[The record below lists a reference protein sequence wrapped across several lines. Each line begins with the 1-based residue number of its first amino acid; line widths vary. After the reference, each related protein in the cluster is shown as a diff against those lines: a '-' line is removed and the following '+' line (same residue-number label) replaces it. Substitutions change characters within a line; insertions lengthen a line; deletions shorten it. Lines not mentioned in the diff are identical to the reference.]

1 MMGRILGIDY
11 GDVRIGL
18 ALSDPLKIIA
28 SPFRIIQNRNNDFVL
43 KELDSILNEK
53 KIESLVIG
61 LPISLNNLETTQTK
75 KVRRFADSIK
85 ILGIP
90 IYFQD
95 ERLSSVSAKKSL
107 VMQNVKTGS
116 NKSMIDKAAA
126 AIFLQQFID
135 SINKNVKIL

>member
-1 MMGRILGIDY
+1 MGRILGIDY

-18 ALSDPLKIIA
+18 ALTDPLKIIA
-28 SPFRIIQNRNNDFVL
+28 SPFRTIQNRNNDFII
-43 KELDSILNEK
+43 KELDFIINEK
-53 KIESLVIG
+53 KIETLVIG
-61 LPISLNNLETTQTK
+61 LPIGLNNQETIQTK
-75 KVRRFADSIK
+75 KVRLFADLIK

-95 ERLSSVSAKKSL
+95 ERLSSISAKKSL
-107 VMQNVKTGS
+107 IIQNIKTGS

-135 SINKNVKIL
+135 TKN

>member
-1 MMGRILGIDY
+1 MGRILGIDY

-18 ALSDPLKIIA
+18 ALTDPLKIIA
-28 SPFRIIQNRNNDFVL
+28 SPFKTIQNRNNDFII
-43 KELDSILNEK
+43 KELDFIINEK
-53 KIESLVIG
+53 KIETLVIG
-61 LPISLNNLETTQTK
+61 LPIGLNNQETIQTK
-75 KVRRFADSIK
+75 KVRLFADLIK

-95 ERLSSVSAKKSL
+95 ERLSSISAKKSL
-107 VMQNVKTGS
+107 IIQNIKTGS

-135 SINKNVKIL
+135 TKN

>member
-1 MMGRILGIDY
+1 MGRILGIDY

-18 ALSDPLKIIA
+18 ALTDPLKIIA
-28 SPFRIIQNRNNDFVL
+28 SPFRTIQNRNNDFII
-43 KELDSILNEK
+43 KELDFIINEK
-53 KIESLVIG
+53 KIETLVIG
-61 LPISLNNLETTQTK
+61 LPIGLNSQETIQTK
-75 KVRRFADSIK
+75 KVRLFADLIK

-95 ERLSSVSAKKSL
+95 ERLSSISAKKSL
-107 VMQNVKTGS
+107 MIQNIKTGS

-135 SINKNVKIL
+135 TKN

>member
-1 MMGRILGIDY
+1 MGRLLGIDY

-18 ALSDPLKIIA
+18 ALTDPLKIIA
-28 SPFRIIQNRNNDFVL
+28 SPFRTIQNRNNDFII
-43 KELDSILNEK
+43 KELGSIINEK
-53 KIESLVIG
+53 KIETLVIG
-61 LPISLNNLETTQTK
+61 LPIGLNNQETIQTK
-75 KVRRFADSIK
+75 KVRLFADLIK

-95 ERLSSVSAKKSL
+95 ERLSSISAKKSL
-107 VMQNVKTGS
+107 IIQNIKTGS

-135 SINKNVKIL
+135 TKN

>member
-1 MMGRILGIDY
+1 MGRILGIDY

-18 ALSDPLKIIA
+18 ALTDPLKIIA
-28 SPFRIIQNRNNDFVL
+28 SPFRTIQNRNNDFII
-43 KELDSILNEK
+43 KELDFIINEK
-53 KIESLVIG
+53 KIETLVIG
-61 LPISLNNLETTQTK
+61 LPIGLNNQETIQTK
-75 KVRRFADSIK
+75 KVRLFADLIK

-95 ERLSSVSAKKSL
+95 ERLSSISAKKSL
-107 VMQNVKTGS
+107 IIQNIKTGS

-135 SINKNVKIL
+135 TKNLDVKTF

>member
-28 SPFRIIQNRNNDFVL
+28 SPFKTIQNRNNDFVL
-43 KELDSILNEK
+43 KELGSIINEK
-53 KIESLVIG
+53 KIEILVIG
-61 LPISLNNLETTQTK
+61 LPISLINQETRQTK
-75 KVRRFADSIK
+75 KARRFADLIK

-107 VMQNVKTGS
+107 VMQNVKTGF
-116 NKSMIDKAAA
+116 NKSMIDKTSA

-135 SINKNVKIL
+135 STN

>member
-1 MMGRILGIDY
+1 MGRILGIDY

-18 ALSDPLKIIA
+18 ALTDPLKIIA
-28 SPFRIIQNRNNDFVL
+28 SPFRTIQNRNNDFII
-43 KELDSILNEK
+43 KELDSIINEK
-53 KIESLVIG
+53 KIETLVIG
-61 LPISLNNLETTQTK
+61 LPIGLNNQETIQTK
-75 KVRRFADSIK
+75 KVRLFADLIK

-95 ERLSSVSAKKSL
+95 ERLSSISAKKSL
-107 VMQNVKTGS
+107 IIQNIKTGS

-135 SINKNVKIL
+135 TKN

>member
-1 MMGRILGIDY
+1 MGRILGIDY

-18 ALSDPLKIIA
+18 ALTDPLKIIA
-28 SPFRIIQNRNNDFVL
+28 SPFKTIQNRNNDFII
-43 KELDSILNEK
+43 KELDFIINEK
-53 KIESLVIG
+53 KIETLVIG
-61 LPISLNNLETTQTK
+61 LPIGLNNQETIQTK
-75 KVRRFADSIK
+75 KVRLFADLIK

-95 ERLSSVSAKKSL
+95 ERLSSISAKKSL
-107 VMQNVKTGS
+107 MIQNIKTGS

-135 SINKNVKIL
+135 TKN

>member
-1 MMGRILGIDY
+1 MGRILGIDY

-18 ALSDPLKIIA
+18 ALTDPLKIIA
-28 SPFRIIQNRNNDFVL
+28 SPFRTIQNRNNDFII
-43 KELDSILNEK
+43 KELDFIINEK
-53 KIESLVIG
+53 KIETLVIG
-61 LPISLNNLETTQTK
+61 LPIGLNNQETIQTK
-75 KVRRFADSIK
+75 KVRLFADLIK

-95 ERLSSVSAKKSL
+95 ERLSSISAKKSL
-107 VMQNVKTGS
+107 MIQNIKTGS

-135 SINKNVKIL
+135 TKN

>member
-1 MMGRILGIDY
+1 MGRILGIDY

-18 ALSDPLKIIA
+18 ALTDPLKIIA
-28 SPFRIIQNRNNDFVL
+28 SPFRTIQNRNNDFII
-43 KELDSILNEK
+43 KELDFIINEK
-53 KIESLVIG
+53 KIEALVIG
-61 LPISLNNLETTQTK
+61 LPIGLNSQETIQTK
-75 KVRRFADSIK
+75 KVRLFADLIK

-95 ERLSSVSAKKSL
+95 ERLSSISAKKSL
-107 VMQNVKTGS
+107 IIQNIKTGS

-135 SINKNVKIL
+135 TKN

>member
-1 MMGRILGIDY
+1 MGRILGIDY

-18 ALSDPLKIIA
+18 ALTDPLKIIA
-28 SPFRIIQNRNNDFVL
+28 SPFRTIQNRNNDFII
-43 KELDSILNEK
+43 KELDSIINEK
-53 KIESLVIG
+53 KIETLVIG
-61 LPISLNNLETTQTK
+61 LPIGLNSQETIQTK
-75 KVRRFADSIK
+75 KVRLFADLIK

-95 ERLSSVSAKKSL
+95 ERLSSISAKKSL
-107 VMQNVKTGS
+107 IIQNIKTGS

-135 SINKNVKIL
+135 TKN

>member
-1 MMGRILGIDY
+1 MGRILGIDY

-18 ALSDPLKIIA
+18 ALTDPLKIIA
-28 SPFRIIQNRNNDFVL
+28 SPFRTIQNRNNDFII
-43 KELDSILNEK
+43 KELDLIINEK
-53 KIESLVIG
+53 KIETLVIG
-61 LPISLNNLETTQTK
+61 LPIGLNNQETIQTK
-75 KVRRFADSIK
+75 KVRLFADLIK

-95 ERLSSVSAKKSL
+95 ERLSSISAKKSL
-107 VMQNVKTGS
+107 IIQNIKTGS

-135 SINKNVKIL
+135 TKN

>member
-1 MMGRILGIDY
+1 MGRILGIDY

-18 ALSDPLKIIA
+18 ALSDPLQIIA
-28 SPFRIIQNRNNDFVL
+28 SPFRTIQNRNNDFIL
-43 KELDSILNEK
+43 KELDSIINEK

-61 LPISLNNLETTQTK
+61 LPIGLNNQETIQTK
-75 KVRRFADSIK
+75 KVRLFADQIK
-85 ILGIP
+85 ILGAP

-95 ERLSSVSAKKSL
+95 ERLSSISAKKSL
-107 VMQNVKTGS
+107 IMQNIKTGT

-135 SINKNVKIL
+135 SQN

>member
-1 MMGRILGIDY
+1 MARILGIDY

-18 ALSDPLKIIA
+18 ALTDPLKIIA
-28 SPFRIIQNRNNDFVL
+28 SPFKTIQNRNNDFII
-43 KELDSILNEK
+43 KELDFIINEK
-53 KIESLVIG
+53 KIETLVIG
-61 LPISLNNLETTQTK
+61 LPIGLNNQETIQTK
-75 KVRRFADSIK
+75 KVRLFADLIK

-95 ERLSSVSAKKSL
+95 ERLSSISAKKSL
-107 VMQNVKTGS
+107 IIQNIKTGS

-135 SINKNVKIL
+135 TKN

>member
-28 SPFRIIQNRNNDFVL
+28 SPFRTVQNRNNDFVL
-43 KELDSILNEK
+43 KELGSIINEK

-61 LPISLNNLETTQTK
+61 LPLGLNNQETIQTK
-75 KVRRFADSIK
+75 KVRRFADAIK

-95 ERLSSVSAKKSL
+95 ERLSSISAKKSL
-107 VMQNVKTGS
+107 VMQNIKTGS

-135 SINKNVKIL
+135 SIN

>member
-1 MMGRILGIDY
+1 MGRILGIDY

-18 ALSDPLKIIA
+18 ALSDPLQIIA
-28 SPFRIIQNRNNDFVL
+28 SPFRTIQNRNNDFIL
-43 KELDSILNEK
+43 KELDSIINEK

-61 LPISLNNLETTQTK
+61 LPIGLNNQETIQTK
-75 KVRRFADSIK
+75 KVRLFADQIK
-85 ILGIP
+85 ILGAP

-95 ERLSSVSAKKSL
+95 ERLSSISAKKSL
-107 VMQNVKTGS
+107 IMQNIKTGT

-135 SINKNVKIL
+135 SKN

>member
-1 MMGRILGIDY
+1 MGRILGIDY

-18 ALSDPLKIIA
+18 ALTDPLKIIA
-28 SPFRIIQNRNNDFVL
+28 SPFRTIQNRNNDFII
-43 KELDSILNEK
+43 KELDFIINEK
-53 KIESLVIG
+53 KIETLVIG
-61 LPISLNNLETTQTK
+61 LPIGLNSQETIQTK
-75 KVRRFADSIK
+75 KVRLFADLIK

-95 ERLSSVSAKKSL
+95 ERLSSISAKKSL
-107 VMQNVKTGS
+107 IIQNIKTGS

-135 SINKNVKIL
+135 TKN

>member
-1 MMGRILGIDY
+1 MGRLLGIDY

-18 ALSDPLKIIA
+18 ALTDPLKIIA
-28 SPFRIIQNRNNDFVL
+28 SPFRTIQNRNNDFII
-43 KELDSILNEK
+43 KELDLIINEK
-53 KIESLVIG
+53 KIETLVIG
-61 LPISLNNLETTQTK
+61 LPIGLNSQETIQTK
-75 KVRRFADSIK
+75 KVRLFADLIK

-95 ERLSSVSAKKSL
+95 ERLSSISAKKSL
-107 VMQNVKTGS
+107 IIQNIKTGS

-135 SINKNVKIL
+135 TKN

>member
-1 MMGRILGIDY
+1 MGRILGIDY

-18 ALSDPLKIIA
+18 ALTDPLKIIA
-28 SPFRIIQNRNNDFVL
+28 SPFRTIQNRNNDFII
-43 KELDSILNEK
+43 KELGSIINEK
-53 KIESLVIG
+53 KIETLVIG
-61 LPISLNNLETTQTK
+61 LPIGLNNQETIQTK
-75 KVRRFADSIK
+75 KVRLFADLIK

-95 ERLSSVSAKKSL
+95 ERLSSISAKKSL
-107 VMQNVKTGS
+107 IIQNIKTGS

-135 SINKNVKIL
+135 TKN

>member
-1 MMGRILGIDY
+1 MGRILGIDY

-18 ALSDPLKIIA
+18 ALTDPLKIIA
-28 SPFRIIQNRNNDFVL
+28 SPFRTIQNRNNDFII
-43 KELDSILNEK
+43 KELDSIINEK
-53 KIESLVIG
+53 KIEALVIG
-61 LPISLNNLETTQTK
+61 LPIGLNNQETIQTK
-75 KVRRFADSIK
+75 KVRLFADLIK

-95 ERLSSVSAKKSL
+95 ERLSSISAKKSL
-107 VMQNVKTGS
+107 IIQNIKTGS

-135 SINKNVKIL
+135 TKN

>member
-1 MMGRILGIDY
+1 MGRILGIDY

-18 ALSDPLKIIA
+18 ALTDPLKIIA
-28 SPFRIIQNRNNDFVL
+28 SPFRTIQNRNNDFII
-43 KELDSILNEK
+43 KELDFIINEK
-53 KIESLVIG
+53 KIETLVIG
-61 LPISLNNLETTQTK
+61 LPIGLNNQETIQTK
-75 KVRRFADSIK
+75 KVRLFADLIK

-95 ERLSSVSAKKSL
+95 ERLSSISAKKSL
-107 VMQNVKTGS
+107 IVQNIKTGF

-135 SINKNVKIL
+135 TKN